1 MGVPEGAQADSLAAW
16 KREAHDMW
24 AELLVNIRR
33 QVTRKT
39 RVTADS
45 FLAGSVHGSGYRAS
59 NGSQRPA
66 INNRGRWTDPGR
78 G

>member
-33 QVTRKT
+33 QVTRQ
-39 RVTADS
+39 A
-45 FLAGSVHGSGYRAS
+45 YRA
-59 NGSQRPA
+59 QD
-66 INNRGRWTDPGR
+66 RGASGR
-78 G
+78 RE